1 MGCNLLSISPLAD
14 GCMKSRNNNLKQI
27 VKTVQVVSIV
37 AGVLFSVYSFNLT
50 NQKET
55 EARIAEAQKPLY
67 ELRRKVYVETVKT
80 AAIIATPTDHTPE
93 EVSQAMRR
101 FRELYIAELS
111 MVEDAAVATNMFDL
125 AQKVDASLAHL
136 TPAQNAALNLSHALR
151 DSYIA
156 KPVSK

>member
-1 MGCNLLSISPLAD
+1 
-14 GCMKSRNNNLKQI
+14 MKSRNNNLKQI

-55 EARIAEAQKPLY
+55 EARIAEAQNPLY